1 MSHYSLKSGSAEGIT
16 KGLFEYAEESKIDMN
31 EIIVIGCDGTAINTG
46 EKRETIRLIKMKLNR
61 LVHHFICQL
70 HANEL
75 PLRHLV
81 ENLDGKTFGPRG
93 FTGPIDK
100 QLQNCENNPI
110 VIFERIHAEL
120 PTVGYQRCLYR
131 PEVLI

>member
-1 MSHYSLKSGSAEGIT
+1 M
-16 KGLFEYAEESKIDMN
+16 
-31 EIIVIGCDGTAINTG
+31 VPTAINTG
-46 EKRETIRLIKMKLNR
+46 EKGETISLIKMKLNR

-81 ENLDGKTFGPRG
+81 ENLDGKTFGPHG
-93 FTGPIDK
+93 FTGPK

-120 PTVGYQRCLYR
+120 PTVDYKDVCTDQKYLFEIHQAISQGFCPSDLAHRNSGKMTHSSWVTTANCLLR
-131 PEVLI
+131 L